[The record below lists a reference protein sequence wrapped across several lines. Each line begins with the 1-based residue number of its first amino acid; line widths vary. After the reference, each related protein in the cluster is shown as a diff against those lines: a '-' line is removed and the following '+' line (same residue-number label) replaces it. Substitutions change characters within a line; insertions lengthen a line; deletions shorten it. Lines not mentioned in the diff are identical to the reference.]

1 MKKFIFTVFMVFL
14 LAFFGTSLAADVAPI
29 PISAEQAFD
38 AVQAQTDPITGEST
52 SVALVDVRTRAEYYW
67 VGAAC
72 RVDEILTIKGHSI
85 VPDFGKVSLS
95 NDGRFLNFE
104 LDGRNKRLQVR
115 KVSEMLLSPIAI
127 NIPYKLWDETT
138 GTSSLSGDFAGDV
151 EALAAVEYDV
161 LIFFCRSGG
170 RSEDC
175 LGDFNTTLFDAI
187 YEIDQLDGKSGRG
200 GFEGTSYSNVFNGY
214 RGFPGRLT
222 EIQDH
227 PSVSWKD
234 AGLPIKTSVNP
245 LSQ

>member
-1 MKKFIFTVFMVFL
+1 MAFL
-14 LAFFGTSLAADVAPI
+14 LAFCGTSLAAEVSPI
-29 PISAEQAFD
+29 PISAEQAFN
-38 AVQAQTDPITGEST
+38 AVQTQTDPITDEGT
-52 SVALVDVRTRAEYYW
+52 SVALVDVRTRAEFFW

-72 RVDEILTIKGHSI
+72 QVDEIITTKEKSI
-85 VPDFGKVSLS
+85 APDLGKVFLS
-95 NDGRFLNFE
+95 RDGRFLNFE
-104 LDGRNKRLQVR
+104 LNGRNRRLQVR

-151 EALAAVEYDV
+151 EALAAAEYDV

-187 YEIDQLDGKSGRG
+187 YEIDQPDGKSGRG

-214 RGFPGRLT
+214 RGFPERLT